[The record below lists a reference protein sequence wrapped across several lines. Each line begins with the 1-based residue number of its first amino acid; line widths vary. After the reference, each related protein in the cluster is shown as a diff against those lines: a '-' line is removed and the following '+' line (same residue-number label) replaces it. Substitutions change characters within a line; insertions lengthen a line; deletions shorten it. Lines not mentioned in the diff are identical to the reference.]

1 MTVDEFN
8 QQWKPQGYQL
18 EPRYAKGQ
26 SYRYL
31 RLLDISQEKEI
42 KKFPFPVDLD
52 HVPQEVFDYLDDL
65 SKQ

>member
-1 MTVDEFN
+1 MTVNEFN
-8 QQWKPQGYQL
+8 QQWAGKGYQL

-31 RLLDISQEKEI
+31 RLLDIFQEKEM
-42 KKFPFPVDLD
+42 KQFLFPGNLVD
-52 HVPQEVFDYLDDL
+52 VPQEVFDYLDDL